1 MGKQR
6 KRKNEEVEELD
17 ERVVDIARVAKVI
30 KGGRRFSFRT
40 TIVVGDNK
48 GRIGIGI
55 GKARAVPDSIR
66 KASERARR
74 NMVTV
79 AVFNQTV
86 PYEITARYGGAK
98 VFLKPASPGT
108 GILAGGGVRAV
119 LEVAGVHNILSKSQ
133 GSSNTL
139 NVAMA
144 TLEALKQLRSPETIA
159 EMRGK
164 QVEDVLPFW
173 ERAARYQ
180 QRRTLD
186 VVKQKQ
192 QDERKANKGKTAG
205 EVVAETSSRRKES
218 ES

>member
-86 PYEITARYGGAK
+86 PY
-98 VFLKPASPGT
+98 
-108 GILAGGGVRAV
+108 GGGVRAV

-164 QVEDVLPFW
+164 QLEDVLPFW

>member
-30 KGGRRFSFRT
+30 KGGRRFAFRT

-79 AVFNQTV
+79 AIFNQTI

-144 TLEALKQLRSPETIA
+144 TLEALKQLRSPEMIA

-164 QVEDVLPFW
+164 QLEDVLPFW

-180 QRRTLD
+180 QRRSLD

-192 QDERKANKGKTAG
+192 QDERKSNKGKTAG
-205 EVVAETSSRRKES
+205 EVVAETASRRKES

>member
-30 KGGRRFSFRT
+30 KGGRRFAFRT

-74 NMVTV
+74 NLVTV
-79 AVFNQTV
+79 SIFNQTI

-144 TLEALKQLRSPETIA
+144 TLEALKQLRSPEMIA

-164 QVEDVLPFW
+164 QLEDVLPFW

-180 QRRTLD
+180 QRRSLD

-192 QDERKANKGKTAG
+192 QDERKSNKGKTAG
-205 EVVAETSSRRKES
+205 EVVAETASRRKES

>member
-30 KGGRRFSFRT
+30 KGGRRFAFRT

-79 AVFNQTV
+79 SIFNQTI

-144 TLEALKQLRSPETIA
+144 TLEALKQLRSPEMIA

-164 QVEDVLPFW
+164 QLEDVLPFW

-180 QRRTLD
+180 QRRSLD

-192 QDERKANKGKTAG
+192 QDERKSNKGKTAG
-205 EVVAETSSRRKES
+205 EVVAETASRRKES

>member
-30 KGGRRFSFRT
+30 KGGRRFAFRT

-79 AVFNQTV
+79 SIFNQTI

-144 TLEALKQLRSPETIA
+144 TLEALKQLRSPEMIA

-164 QVEDVLPFW
+164 QLEDDRQ
-173 ERAARYQ
+173 E
-180 QRRTLD
+180 
-186 VVKQKQ
+186 
-192 QDERKANKGKTAG
+192 TAHQIG
-205 EVVAETSSRRKES
+205 A
-218 ES
+218 

>member
-1 MGKQR
+1 
-6 KRKNEEVEELD
+6 
-17 ERVVDIARVAKVI
+17 
-30 KGGRRFSFRT
+30 
-40 TIVVGDNK
+40 
-48 GRIGIGI
+48 
-55 GKARAVPDSIR
+55 
-66 KASERARR
+66 
-74 NMVTV
+74 
-79 AVFNQTV
+79 
-86 PYEITARYGGAK
+86 
-98 VFLKPASPGT
+98 
-108 GILAGGGVRAV
+108 LAGGGVRAV

-144 TLEALKQLRSPETIA
+144 TLEALKQLRSPEMIA

-180 QRRTLD
+180 QRKTLD

-205 EVVAETSSRRKES
+205 AVVAEASGRRKES

>member
-30 KGGRRFSFRT
+30 KGGRRFAFRT

-144 TLEALKQLRSPETIA
+144 TLEALKQLRSPEMIA

-180 QRRTLD
+180 QRKTLD

-205 EVVAETSSRRKES
+205 EMVAEASGRRKES